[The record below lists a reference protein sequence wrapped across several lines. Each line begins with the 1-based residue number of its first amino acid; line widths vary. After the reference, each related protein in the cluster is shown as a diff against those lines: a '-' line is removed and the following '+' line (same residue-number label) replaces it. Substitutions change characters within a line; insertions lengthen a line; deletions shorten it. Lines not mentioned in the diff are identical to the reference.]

1 MAARQPPYYSP
12 RVDTWALGSYGV
24 DKICPDSSRAR
35 GVRELGFWDGRLSRW
50 PAIHA
55 QTKALGQNVR
65 IPVLKYQR
73 LCAARKIPVI
83 FGVWSRKV
91 T

>member
-1 MAARQPPYYSP
+1 MAARQTQNGSP
-12 RVDTWALGSYGV
+12 RVDIWALESYGV
-24 DKICPDSSRAR
+24 DKICPDSCRAR
-35 GVRELGFWDGRLSRW
+35 GLRELGFWDGRLSRW
-50 PAIHA
+50 PAIHVL
-55 QTKALGQNVR
+55 TKALGQNVR

-83 FGVWSRKV
+83 FGVWDRKV